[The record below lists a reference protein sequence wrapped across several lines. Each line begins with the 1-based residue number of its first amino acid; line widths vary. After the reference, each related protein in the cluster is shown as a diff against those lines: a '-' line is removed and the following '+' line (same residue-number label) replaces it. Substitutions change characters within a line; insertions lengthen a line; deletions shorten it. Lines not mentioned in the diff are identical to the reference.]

1 MQSTIQKFYLP
12 IQEKNYT
19 QKDHGLAVF
28 KLEGTRKDAG
38 KCDL

>member
-1 MQSTIQKFYLP
+1 MQSTTQKFYLP

-28 KLEGTRKDAG
+28 QIRRDQKRCREM
-38 KCDL
+38 